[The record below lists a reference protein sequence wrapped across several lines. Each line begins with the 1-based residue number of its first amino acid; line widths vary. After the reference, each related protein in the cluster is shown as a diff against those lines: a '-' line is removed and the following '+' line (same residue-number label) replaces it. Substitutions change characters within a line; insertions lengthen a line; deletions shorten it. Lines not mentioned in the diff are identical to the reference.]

1 VDVTERQW
9 VSYRV
14 VPWAMLAAPLPSAP
28 PVGDGWRGVDLR
40 RLLPTGRLDQLVID
54 TATRSEAA
62 LGFHVEATFAY
73 VIGAGGGAEPVRLV
87 LGTDAAAEGRA
98 RDVLTLA
105 GSTGTGAR
113 WRKQASRAFET
124 WSGHAPR
131 QVDAKS
137 VLALM
142 GPEHPPAEA
151 ASWLCAL
158 IGIAP
163 PNEPI
168 PDPLDLQSLARQ
180 QLQVEPGASQAT
192 RRWFSRGR

>member
-1 VDVTERQW
+1 MGVTERQW
-9 VSYRV
+9 VAYRV
-14 VPWAMLAAPLPSAP
+14 VPGAMLAAPLPSAP

-40 RLLPTGRLDQLVID
+40 RVLPTGQLDQLVID

-62 LGFHVEATFAY
+62 VGFHVEETLAY
-73 VIGAGGGAEPVRLV
+73 VIAAGGGAEPVRLV
-87 LGTDAAAEGRA
+87 LGTDVPAEGRA
-98 RDVLTLA
+98 QDVLTVA
-105 GSTGTGAR
+105 GATGSGAR

-124 WSGHAPR
+124 WSGLAPR
-131 QVDAKS
+131 PTDAKS
-137 VLALM
+137 VLSLM
-142 GPEHPPAEA
+142 GPERPPAEA

-180 QLQVEPGASQAT
+180 QLQDDPGASHAK